1 MGKFAVIG
9 LGKFG
14 YTVATSLHVNK
25 AEVIA
30 IDNDQNLIDNIAG
43 KVTNPVRM
51 NCTNEEDL
59 KKIGIRDVDA
69 AILAIGNNLEVSV
82 LTAVILKKLGV
93 AKIYAKVDSK
103 IHGRI
108 LEMLGIPHEN
118 IIFPEEKVGRQLANS
133 LISPSVKKYVDL
145 LNDYG
150 LVDLE
155 APEEWY
161 GKTLQELALPT
172 HKKVNIVS
180 IRYTE
185 SNVTEQ
191 GDVTFKQQVN
201 ELPGAN
207 DVIHEGDVIVLVG
220 KNEKIVDLINELG
233 KQVIK

>member
-14 YTVATSLHVNK
+14 YTVATTLQENK
-25 AEVIA
+25 ADVIA
-30 IDNDQNLIDNIAG
+30 IDYDQNLIDNIAG
-43 KVTNPVRM
+43 KVTTPVRM
-51 NCTNEEDL
+51 NSTNEEDL
-59 KKIGIRDVDA
+59 KKIGIQDVDA

-118 IIFPEEKVGRQLANS
+118 IIFPEEVVGKQLANS
-133 LISPSVKKYVDL
+133 LISTSVKQYVDL
-145 LNDYG
+145 MDGYAMI
-150 LVDLE
+150 DLE
-155 APEEWY
+155 APEEWF

-172 HKKVNIVS
+172 QKKVNVITIRYMESIVS
-180 IRYTE
+180 
-185 SNVTEQ
+185 EQ
-191 GDVTFKQQVN
+191 GDITFRQQVN

-207 DVIHEGDVIVLVG
+207 DVIHEGDTIVLVG
-220 KNEKIVDLINELG
+220 NESKIVDLVNEFG
-233 KQVIK
+233 KQGKK